1 MNATV
6 KRSCMIVLLFFFA
19 LVPWAPMAAQSKKA
33 PAALAAQTMKLQPA
47 PESGDIEPIRSEM
60 APFIERYLA
69 DRTSLQRF
77 FSEGGGFGRFGF
89 GGGGLGGARGEGGG
103 APGVSGRFS
112 LIDSWPE
119 RRERMRRFYSD
130 WLKRLDSLALDALS
144 QDGRIDYLLFRN
156 LLNHELRDVELR
168 AKDWDEA
175 APMFPFAGAI
185 MGLEDS
191 RRRLDPTNA
200 SKVASTLTALL
211 KDIEKARQAVE
222 NAEGGRQ
229 KAEGSKTQ
237 SLPPSTFRP
246 PPSPPEGPDAARR
259 KTSANR
265 AGATVNSLRSVL
277 RNWFNFYNG
286 YDPVFTWWVAE
297 PYKAADK
304 SLQGYASFLTERV
317 AGVKPDDPEALIGN
331 PIGREALLNDLAY
344 EMIPYTPEELVK
356 IANSEFAWCE
366 AEMKKASRDMG
377 FGDDWKKALEKVK
390 TLHVEPGRQPQLIR
404 ELALES
410 EDYVKKHDLVT
421 VPELAGGAWRM
432 EMMSPERQLVNPFF
446 TGGETITVS
455 FPTNTMTQEQKEMSM
470 RGNNI
475 HFSRA
480 TVFHELIPGHN
491 LQGFMA
497 ARYRAYRAPFSTA
510 FLTEGWALYWEMLLW
525 DMDFARSPE
534 DRVGMLFWRMHRC
547 ARIIFSLGFHLGA
560 MTERQAVDFLVDRV
574 GHERDNAAAEV
585 RRSFNGSYPP
595 LYQAAYMLG
604 GLQLRALR
612 RELVESGRMTNRAF
626 HDAVLKENR
635 IPIEMIRA
643 SLTGQKVD
651 RDFRSNWRFYPIKD

>member
-1 MNATV
+1 MNTTV
-6 KRSCMIVLLFFFA
+6 KCSCMIVLLFLFA
-19 LVPWAPMAAQSKKA
+19 LVPWAPVAAQSKKA
-33 PAALAAQTMKLQPA
+33 PAAPPAAQTMKLQPA
-47 PESGDIEPIRSEM
+47 PESGDIEPIGSEL

-103 APGVSGRFS
+103 APGVSSRFS

-200 SKVASTLTALL
+200 SKVASTLTALA
-211 KDIEKARQAVE
+211 KDIEKARQGVE
-222 NAEGGRQ
+222 SSLKGE
-229 KAEGSKTQ
+229 SKT
-237 SLPPSTFRP
+237 
-246 PPSPPEGPDAARR
+246 DAPRR

-404 ELALES
+404 ELALEA

-432 EMMSPERQLVNPFF
+432 EMMSPERQLVNPFSPA
-446 TGGETITVS
+446 EKQS
-455 FPTNTMTQEQKEMSM
+455 PFP
-470 RGNNI
+470 
-475 HFSRA
+475 
-480 TVFHELIPGHN
+480 
-491 LQGFMA
+491 
-497 ARYRAYRAPFSTA
+497 
-510 FLTEGWALYWEMLLW
+510 
-525 DMDFARSPE
+525 SPP
-534 DRVGMLFWRMHRC
+534 
-547 ARIIFSLGFHLGA
+547 
-560 MTERQAVDFLVDRV
+560 T
-574 GHERDNAAAEV
+574 
-585 RRSFNGSYPP
+585 P
-595 LYQAAYMLG
+595 
-604 GLQLRALR
+604 
-612 RELVESGRMTNRAF
+612 
-626 HDAVLKENR
+626 
-635 IPIEMIRA
+635 
-643 SLTGQKVD
+643 
-651 RDFRSNWRFYPIKD
+651 

>member
-1 MNATV
+1 MLLAGWLIASCPPLQAQARQGAPPAT
-6 KRSCMIVLLFFFA
+6 A
-19 LVPWAPMAAQSKKA
+19 A
-33 PAALAAQTMKLQPA
+33 PAALQVSPA
-47 PESGDIEPIRSEM
+47 PESGDIEPVRSEI

-69 DRTSLQRF
+69 DRISLQRF
-77 FSEGGGFGRFGF
+77 FSEGGGFGRFGEGA
-89 GGGGLGGARGEGGG
+89 GGGFGRARGEGGG
-103 APGVSGRFS
+103 GAASRFS

-130 WLKRLDSLALDALS
+130 WLKRLDSFPFQAFS

-156 LLNHELRDVELR
+156 LLNHELREVELR

-175 APMFPFAGAI
+175 APMFPFAATI

-191 RRRLDPTNA
+191 RRRLDPMDGA
-200 SKVASTLTALL
+200 KLAATLTALV
-211 KDIEKARQAVE
+211 KDIEKARPAVE
-222 NAEGGRQ
+222 SSSKGEA
-229 KAEGSKTQ
+229 KA
-237 SLPPSTFRP
+237 
-246 PPSPPEGPDAARR
+246 DAARR
-259 KTSANR
+259 KTVANR
-265 AGATVNSLRSVL
+265 AGATVNSLRTVL

-304 SLQGYASFLTERV
+304 SLQNYASFLTERL
-317 AGVKPDDPEALIGN
+317 AGVKPDDPEALTGN

-344 EMIPYTPEELVK
+344 EMIPYTPEELVR

-404 ELALES
+404 ELALEA
-410 EDYVKKHDLVT
+410 EEFVKKQDLVT
-421 VPELAGGAWRM
+421 VPELASRAWRM

-446 TGGETITVS
+446 LGGETITVS

-510 FLTEGWALYWEMLLW
+510 FLTEGWSLYWEMLLW
-525 DMDFARSPE
+525 DMNYARSPE

-560 MTERQAVDFLVDRV
+560 MTEQQAVDFLVDRV

-612 RELVESGRMTNRAF
+612 RELVDSGRMTNRAF

-635 IPIEMIRA
+635 IPVEMIRA
-643 SLTGQKVD
+643 SLTGQKLD
-651 RDFRSNWRFYPIKD
+651 RDFHSNWRFYPIRNP